1 MLRLMVIGLFLFL
14 LLAGCENRT
23 PKAESKAE
31 SIAESKADKIKV
43 LEAQINMCNRKI
55 DELRVTATGDGT
67 IFKKAAVFVKLQRE
81 AEEKLD
87 ALLSNK

>member
-23 PKAESKAE
+23 PKAE

-87 ALLSNK
+87 ALLFNK